1 MRYHLPVTKDEKT
14 SDLIQRAVET
24 FKIHAA
30 PATLSDPASIQA
42 YYAVFNS
49 PAIWKPGTR
58 TPQEMLAPAV
68 KMSVRFKR
76 SFGS

>member
-1 MRYHLPVTKDEKT
+1 VTKDEKT
-14 SDLIQRAVET
+14 LELVRRAVEI
-24 FKIHAA
+24 FKIHVA
-30 PATLSDPASIQA
+30 PVTLNEPASITA

-68 KMSVRFKR
+68 KMSARFKR

>member
-1 MRYHLPVTKDEKT
+1 VTKDEKI
-14 SDLIQRAVET
+14 SESVRRAVET
-24 FKIHAA
+24 FKLHAA
-30 PATLSDPASIQA
+30 PVMLNEPAAITA

-58 TPQEMLAPAV
+58 TPQEMFAPAV
-68 KMSVRFKR
+68 KMTARFKR